1 MSAIMETIED
11 SLDSVGL
18 MEGEFAPTKRALLG
32 AAIGYGAVVLAK
44 PSWAYDKDGN
54 PYPWRF
60 TSKGLPTS
68 QTTLMPYWLTALIP
82 AFALGVLI

>member
-1 MSAIMETIED
+1 METIED

-18 MEGEFAPTKRALLG
+18 MQGEFAPLKRAVLG
-32 AAIGYGAVVLAK
+32 GAVGYAAVAMAK

-60 TSKGLPTS
+60 TSKDLPSS